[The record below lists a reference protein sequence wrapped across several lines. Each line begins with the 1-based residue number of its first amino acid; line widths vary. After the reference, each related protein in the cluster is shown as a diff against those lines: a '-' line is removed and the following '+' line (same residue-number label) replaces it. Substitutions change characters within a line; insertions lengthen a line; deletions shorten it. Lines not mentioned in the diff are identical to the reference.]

1 MPSDRRGKDP
11 NSLKNLR
18 PIKPGETLNPTGIN
32 AKHPVTDEYRV
43 LGPSPL
49 PERIRN
55 KLNLALGTDYLK
67 PGATWNQA
75 NALRRYMEAVMS
87 DGGAASSKELREAQE
102 GKVMQRLEIAAGL
115 APAPAAPPSITLIG
129 VFPPGFQALPNI
141 GKVIDVKQ
149 PTPNAPGDEASATAG
164 GEKSLNGASNVTT
177 PGDNH

>member
-1 MPSDRRGKDP
+1 MRGDRRGKNP

-18 PIKPGETLNPTGIN
+18 PMKRGETLNPTGIN

-49 PERIRN
+49 PELIRN
-55 KLNLALGTDYLK
+55 KLNLALGTEYLK

-102 GKVMQRLEIAAGL
+102 GKAPQRLEIAAGL

-141 GKVIDVKQ
+141 GKVVDVKQ
-149 PTPNAPGDEASATAG
+149 PTPNTPGGEASATAG
-164 GEKSLNGASNVTT
+164 GENSLNGAGNVTT
-177 PGDNH
+177 PGDSL